1 MHKGAKSAKWPTHWW
16 YFSGPVDETKER
28 PVTRERCFLDLIF
41 LVDSNKDQLMFRSPS
56 FLHIFAFAAAG
67 SNVLVVV
74 SHALMMHWP
83 FRIISQ
89 EFELMIWTQSLWN
102 RYHVGYHDIMMTT
115 WSQFYVVL
123 ILPPWR
129 VFWAL
134 AFGQSLSATELTIR
148 FQPSLHVHVL
158 TYSKD
163 SSPFWGWVP

>member
-83 FRIISQ
+83 FRIISRIRIDD
-89 EFELMIWTQSLWN
+89 LDSKSLKPLSCRISW
-102 RYHVGYHDIMMTT
+102 YHDDNMIP
-115 WSQFYVVL
+115 
-123 ILPPWR
+123 ILCCFDSAT
-129 VFWAL
+129 VESLLGFSFWAKPKCHWVNHP
-134 AFGQSLSATELTIR
+134 FSA
-148 FQPSLHVHVL
+148 
-158 TYSKD
+158 
-163 SSPFWGWVP
+163 